1 MNNNIRFDLRH
12 IRAFIAVAETLHF
25 KKAADILCI
34 TQPAFSRLIKG
45 LEESVGAE
53 LFKRTTRQVELT
65 EAGRLFLAECQEAL
79 SHLERGAHLAQLA
92 AQGDIG
98 RITVAYND
106 FSINGVLPEILD
118 RFKEKYP
125 GIAIDLTYM
134 PSHEQ
139 YQAIKDYDIDVGFL
153 IGPLELKGVETHRL
167 ALERVVA
174 ILPRRHPLATRKSIK
189 IEELAEERFILGAES
204 GWQAFRTY
212 TFELCLKSGFT
223 PYVIQEATTSNGIF
237 GLVAANMGISLYSE
251 CAKSFKREGIAIV
264 PLANEQHRI
273 ETIAAWNQ
281 SYISSSFKLF
291 RDLLQN
297 ELDIQ

>member
-1 MNNNIRFDLRH
+1 MDKNLRFDIRH
-12 IRAFIAVAETLHF
+12 VRAFITVAETLHF

-65 EAGRLFLAECQEAL
+65 EAGRLFLIECKDAL
-79 SHLERGAHLAQLA
+79 NHLERGVHLAQLA

-98 RITVAYND
+98 HITVAYND

-118 RFKEKYP
+118 HFKQKHP
-125 GIAIDLTYM
+125 SIAVNLTYM

-153 IGPLELKGVETHRL
+153 IGPIELKGVETHRL
-167 ALERVVA
+167 ALEKIVA
-174 ILPRRHPLATRKSIK
+174 ILPERHPLATRKSIK
-189 IEELAEERFILGAES
+189 VEELANERFILGAAS
-204 GWQAFRTY
+204 GWQAFRSY
-212 TFELCLKSGFT
+212 ISELCLKSGFT
-223 PYVIQEATTSNGIF
+223 PHVIQEATTSNGIF

-251 CAKSFKREGIAIV
+251 CAKSFKRKGIAIV
-264 PLANEQHRI
+264 PLENEQHSI

-281 SYISSSFKLF
+281 AYISPSFKLF

-297 ELDIQ
+297 ELNI